1 MAEPSYHE
9 VLPGGIDIIRWPH
22 KHPLP
27 ESEIVAFFEG
37 RRLQAKRWSRGP
49 GEDFEVHS
57 HSYNKILFCV
67 QGEITFTFPDLNE
80 QVTLNPGDR
89 LVLPFDISHGAT
101 VGPEGSACLEAEA

>member
-27 ESEIVAFFEG
+27 ESEIIAFFEG
-37 RRLQAKRWSRGP
+37 RKLRPKRWSRSS
-49 GEDFEVHS
+49 GEDFAVHT

-67 QGEITFTFPDLNE
+67 QGGITITLPDLKE
-80 QVTLNPGDR
+80 QITLNPGDR
-89 LVLPFDISHGAT
+89 FVLPSNILHSAT
-101 VGPEGSACLEAEA
+101 VGAEGVSCIEAEA